1 MKWYKKVLLF
11 FMIIFLSS
19 CKNNKENIQINKNTK
34 VFVDNQQIDFPL
46 QLNQFLNN
54 NFEYT
59 NDIIPLEGN
68 NLFGLKLDKNDSF
81 IEVWLKN
88 ENPKKVKKKS
98 DYEVIYIN
106 IKNNQNIKVE
116 VDDITF
122 DTSYDDLL
130 KKLNLDKKT
139 KTDKITIN
147 DKNKTIE
154 LIIKN
159 KKINSINIIK
169 AVNN

>member
-1 MKWYKKVLLF
+1 MKLYKKILLF

-34 VFVDNQQIDFPL
+34 VFIDNQQINFPI

-59 NDIIPLEGN
+59 NDIIPLEDN
-68 NLFGLKLDKNDSF
+68 NLFGLKLDKNNGF
-81 IEVWLKN
+81 MEVWLKN
-88 ENPKKVKKKS
+88 ENPEKVKKKS
-98 DYEVIYIN
+98 DYEIIYIN

-130 KKLNLDKKT
+130 KKLNLDKKI

-154 LIIKN
+154 FNIKN

>member
-1 MKWYKKVLLF
+1 MKLYKKILLF

-34 VFVDNQQIDFPL
+34 VFIDNQQINFPI

-59 NDIIPLEGN
+59 NDIIPLEDN
-68 NLFGLKLDKNDSF
+68 NLFGLKLDKNNGF
-81 IEVWLKN
+81 MEVWLKN
-88 ENPKKVKKKS
+88 ENPEKVKKKS
-98 DYEVIYIN
+98 DYEIIYIN

>member
-1 MKWYKKVLLF
+1 
-11 FMIIFLSS
+11 MIIFLSS

-34 VFVDNQQIDFPL
+34 VFIDNQQINFPI

-59 NDIIPLEGN
+59 NDIIPLEDN
-68 NLFGLKLDKNDSF
+68 NLFGLKLDKNNGF
-81 IEVWLKN
+81 MEVWLKN
-88 ENPKKVKKKS
+88 ENPEKVKKKS
-98 DYEVIYIN
+98 DYEIIYIN

-154 LIIKN
+154 FNIKN

>member
-1 MKWYKKVLLF
+1 MKLYKKILLF

-34 VFVDNQQIDFPL
+34 VFIDNQQINFPI

-59 NDIIPLEGN
+59 NDIIPLEDN
-68 NLFGLKLDKNDSF
+68 NLFGLKLDKNNGF
-81 IEVWLKN
+81 MEVWLKN
-88 ENPKKVKKKS
+88 ENPEKVKKKS
-98 DYEVIYIN
+98 DYEIIYIN

-154 LIIKN
+154 FNIKN

>member
-1 MKWYKKVLLF
+1 LKLYKKILLF

-34 VFVDNQQIDFPL
+34 VFIDNQQINFPI

-59 NDIIPLEGN
+59 NDIIPLEDN
-68 NLFGLKLDKNDSF
+68 NLFGLKLDKNNGF
-81 IEVWLKN
+81 MEVWLKN
-88 ENPKKVKKKS
+88 ENPEKVKKKS
-98 DYEVIYIN
+98 DYEIIYIN

-154 LIIKN
+154 FNIKN